1 VSVELSLDAGGG
13 VRPLA
18 ARIALASA
26 GAVVLLIAALHV
38 VKPELDPSWR
48 FLSEYSIGPNGWL
61 MKLAFLAWAIGC
73 LALFVALGGETAP
86 LRAKAG
92 RWVLLVV
99 GLALV
104 GASLFDQDATT
115 AKEATLTGTLHAVTA
130 LIGIPGTPLAAM
142 LLSADR
148 RGGRTVV
155 ILANLTWVCLVAM
168 VGYIG
173 WAMSTKGG
181 FGPGVYAG
189 WLNRLVVL
197 AYIGWQAALAQR
209 LLRVG

>member
-1 VSVELSLDAGGG
+1 MSAELSLGATE

-18 ARIALASA
+18 ARIALGSA
-26 GAVVLLIAALHV
+26 AAVVLLILALHV

-48 FLSEYSIGPNGWL
+48 FLSEYAIGANGWV
-61 MKLAFLAWAIGC
+61 MKLAFFAWAVGC
-73 LALFVALGGETAP
+73 LALFVALGRETTP
-86 LRAKAG
+86 LRARIG

-104 GASLFDQDATT
+104 GASLFDQDPVT
-115 AKEATLTGTLHAVTA
+115 AKTATLTGQLHAVTA
-130 LIGIPGTPLAAM
+130 LIGIPGTPIAAM

-148 RGGRTVV
+148 RSSRGVV
-155 ILANLTWVCLVAM
+155 ILANLTWICLVAM

-181 FGPGVYAG
+181 FGPGVHAG

-197 AYIGWQAALAQR
+197 AYVGWQAALALR
-209 LLRVG
+209 LLRPR